1 MITNI
6 NEFKLAINEKIDSE
20 LKLKSIIIF
29 DKDILN
35 QEELLSLIRSLKGVT
50 IINIIGNEENI
61 NNREFRIKINIKIES
76 KVFNVFKLKAFKKEL
91 INIYGLNDV
100 NIKYGS
106 FTSN

>member
-29 DKDILN
+29 NKDILT

-50 IINIIGNEENI
+50 I
-61 NNREFRIKINIKIES
+61 
-76 KVFNVFKLKAFKKEL
+76 L
-91 INIYGLNDV
+91 IYR
-100 NIKYGS
+100 K
-106 FTSN
+106 